1 MIVRHNA
8 GSESTKPYKTES
20 ESMAMVGI
28 CWQLRAVVKAP
39 PNNPDDIRHAISTA
53 GMSTSPS

>member
-1 MIVRHNA
+1 MAETTRDRPQAGIPMIVRHNA

-28 CWQLRAVVKAP
+28 C
-39 PNNPDDIRHAISTA
+39 
-53 GMSTSPS
+53 